1 MPRPKGGGN
10 RSEFV
15 QFAIAG
21 INAQIQQLQSQI
33 EELTDKRKQIAK
45 DGNVASA
52 AVVAKGAKAADVEA
66 PKKKRVVSTITK
78 KRLRDAAKARCART
92 RAEEA
97 GK

>member
-1 MPRPKGGGN
+1 MPRSQSSGN

-21 INAQIQQLQSQI
+21 IDAQIQQLQSQI
-33 EELTDKRKQIAK
+33 EELTDKRKQLAK

-52 AVVAKGAKAADVEA
+52 KVAAKGAKAAAGAA
-66 PKKKRVVSTITK
+66 PKKKRVVSAITK
-78 KRLRDAAKARCART
+78 KRLRDAAKARWAKV
-92 RAEEA
+92 RAEKE